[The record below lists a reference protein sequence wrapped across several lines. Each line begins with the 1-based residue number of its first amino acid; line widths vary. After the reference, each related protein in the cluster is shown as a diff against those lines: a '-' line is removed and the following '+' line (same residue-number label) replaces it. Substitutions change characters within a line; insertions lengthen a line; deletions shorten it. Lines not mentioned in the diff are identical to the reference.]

1 MQYYTHL
8 SGYFNASDNIQ
19 CLYSSDFAFEASIN
33 RIRIK
38 KIGARC
44 RTPKKEQY
52 RLLAA
57 AGMINAC
64 HMLDEINEL
73 IGITPLVI
81 IPCYQLYE
89 VIIEHDAGIRI
100 KDGRSLIM
108 IEIG

>member
-1 MQYYTHL
+1 
-8 SGYFNASDNIQ
+8 
-19 CLYSSDFAFEASIN
+19 
-33 RIRIK
+33 
-38 KIGARC
+38 
-44 RTPKKEQY
+44 
-52 RLLAA
+52 
-57 AGMINAC
+57 
-64 HMLDEINEL
+64 MLDEINEL